1 MRPVVN
7 IIYRLPITYFTDLTS
22 NGDNNEN
29 PFSWK
34 EKNIKVNRGSFTQIM
49 IVFKNPS
56 KILYGSSYSISL
68 NWGWVNEVEQSCFK
82 SCVYWIKVPP
92 PKVFPCKG
100 VQGMSHDH
108 GELCKYG
115 HIRQATGTP
124 SAYPWNKQTN
134 MKL

>member
-49 IVFKNPS
+49 IVFKNP
-56 KILYGSSYSISL
+56 KDFVWHGSYSI
-68 NWGWVNEVEQSCFK
+68 F
-82 SCVYWIKVPP
+82 
-92 PKVFPCKG
+92 F
-100 VQGMSHDH
+100 
-108 GELCKYG
+108 ELG
-115 HIRQATGTP
+115 
-124 SAYPWNKQTN
+124 
-134 MKL
+134 LV